1 MAHTS
6 TFDFSPGSARQADDR
21 LIELLSY
28 WTRRRGD
35 HQMPRRAEID
45 PVDIPRLL
53 PHLMLTDVVDTSRY
67 RYRLVGTAIEDVA
80 GVGMTGRYVEDVIG
94 HVPYR
99 DYLIDLYAE
108 VTRRRCPVF
117 SESDFIATENEPVRA
132 TQRIMLPLSTDGE
145 EVDVVLSGQVFI
157 DRDSESPL
165 PEPEGPFR
173 GRVTLLLPGK

>member
-1 MAHTS
+1 
-6 TFDFSPGSARQADDR
+6 
-21 LIELLSY
+21 
-28 WTRRRGD
+28 
-35 HQMPRRAEID
+35 
-45 PVDIPRLL
+45 
-53 PHLMLTDVVDTSRY
+53 MLTEVINESRF

-80 GVGMTGRYVEDVIG
+80 GVGMTGRFVEDVVG

-132 TQRIMLPLSTDGE
+132 TQRMMLPLSSDGK

-165 PEPEGPFR
+165 PEPNSPFR
-173 GRVTLLLPGK
+173 GRVTLLIPSK